1 MRCFKLSNKKIQKV
15 VIYLMIFSMIA
26 TTIIAGL
33 SFL

>member
-1 MRCFKLSNKKIQKV
+1 MSNKKLQKIV
-15 VIYLMIFSMIA
+15 VYLMLFSMIA

>member
-1 MRCFKLSNKKIQKV
+1 MSNKKFQRIIV
-15 VIYLMIFSMIA
+15 YLMLFSMIA

>member
-1 MRCFKLSNKKIQKV
+1 MANKKFQKIIV
-15 VIYLMIFSMIA
+15 YIMLFSMIA

>member
-1 MRCFKLSNKKIQKV
+1 ML
-15 VIYLMIFSMIA
+15 FSMIA